1 MMQNTYDW
9 GFNQMDFNSY
19 CLANPNMCL
28 EIGPDM
34 TPITNEDYNDF
45 LNGSIE
51 YFNSIGD
58 YNSVAYCQQQQMM
71 LDFCDTHNL
80 DFYSTFMS

>member
-1 MMQNTYDW
+1 
-9 GFNQMDFNSY
+9 
-19 CLANPNMCL
+19 MCL

-34 TPITNEDYNDF
+34 NPITNEDYNDF